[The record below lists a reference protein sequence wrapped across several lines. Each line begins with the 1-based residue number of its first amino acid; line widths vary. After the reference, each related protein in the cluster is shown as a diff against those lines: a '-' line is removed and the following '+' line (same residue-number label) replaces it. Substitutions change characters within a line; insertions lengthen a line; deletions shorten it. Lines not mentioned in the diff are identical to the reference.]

1 MMLPARSVVAR
12 CRPSALHKQSGASK
26 LDVPQRLTQ
35 QLVHC
40 ESACRPASTGDH
52 AEALSLSSLAAKV
65 EEWLPDAA
73 GAGED
78 GTFPEA
84 VAEQIR
90 PAAIAQFEEAQAAI
104 FLAGAEVDPSGAS
117 NL

>member
-1 MMLPARSVVAR
+1 MEYITQKGRISKLCNLTELYEACVCAYSCRSV
-12 CRPSALHKQSGASK
+12 SAS
-26 LDVPQRLTQ
+26 
-35 QLVHC
+35 
-40 ESACRPASTGDH
+40 DH
-52 AEALSLSSLAAKV
+52 AEALSLASLTAKV

-104 FLAGAEVDPSGAS
+104 FLAGAEVQAIG
-117 NL
+117 NLLVLLHL